1 MILYIDTAFDKTIL
15 AIKKDGKI
23 FEEKINENTNIS
35 QILVQKTDDLLKKIG
50 IKKTDIK
57 LIGFNKGPG
66 NFTSLRVALAYVK
79 AIGYYLNIPVVA
91 LNSFQILALSK
102 PDMDDNYPMIIAI
115 DARMD
120 EIYWTN
126 YEGNEI
132 FSDKQSYELSSC
144 NTFYKKLTQL
154 KYKKINLIKNKSE
167 ILSDNNKLPSLI
179 SASVY
184 NSKGINLDEIFFS
197 IENLF
202 ANNFVN
208 TADEVNLLYIRD
220 NVAQKKHE

>member
-102 PDMDDNYPMIIAI
+102 PDMDDN
-115 DARMD
+115 
-120 EIYWTN
+120 
-126 YEGNEI
+126 
-132 FSDKQSYELSSC
+132 
-144 NTFYKKLTQL
+144 
-154 KYKKINLIKNKSE
+154 
-167 ILSDNNKLPSLI
+167 
-179 SASVY
+179 
-184 NSKGINLDEIFFS
+184 
-197 IENLF
+197 
-202 ANNFVN
+202 
-208 TADEVNLLYIRD
+208 
-220 NVAQKKHE
+220 